1 MGGGAAA
8 AGRVGPNALTQM
20 AAALG
25 PDAAPAVFRAAGLAA
40 RLAAPPR
47 DMVPE
52 AEVTALHRALRQ
64 HCGDARAGVV
74 SGQAGRLTAEYLL
87 ANRIPRAL
95 QWLLLRVPARLAA
108 RILVAAIRRHAW
120 TFAGSGRFRILPGWP
135 MRLEIEG
142 GPIAR
147 AAPAS
152 EPVCAYY
159 AATFETLFRAL
170 VSARTKVEEI
180 SCEAAGA
187 RACVFEL
194 RW

>member
-25 PDAAPAVFRAAGLAA
+25 PDAAPAVFCAAGLAA

-64 HCGDARAGVV
+64 HCGDARASDI
-74 SGQAGRLTAEYLL
+74 SGHAGRLTAEYLL
-87 ANRIPRAL
+87 GHRIPRLL
-95 QWLLLRVPARLAA
+95 QWLLLRLPARLAA
-108 RILVAAIRRHAW
+108 RILVSAIGRHAW
-120 TFAGSGRFRILPGWP
+120 TFAGSGRFRVLAGWP
-135 MRLEIEG
+135 LRLEIAG

-147 AAPAS
+147 AAPAAH
-152 EPVCAYY
+152 PVCAYY

-170 VSARTKVEEI
+170 ISARTKVEEI

-187 RACVFEL
+187 NACVFEL

>member
-1 MGGGAAA
+1 MGGGGAA
-8 AGRVGPNALTQM
+8 AGRVGPNALTQI

-25 PDAAPAVFRAAGLAA
+25 PDAAAAVFCRAGLAA

-52 AEVTALHRALRQ
+52 AEVTALHRALRL
-64 HCGDARAGVV
+64 HCGDAQASDIAAR
-74 SGQAGRLTAEYLL
+74 AGRLTAEYLL
-87 ANRIPRAL
+87 ANRIPRPL
-95 QWLLLRVPARLAA
+95 QWLLLRLPARLAA
-108 RILVAAIRRHAW
+108 RILLSAIGRHAR

-135 MRLEIEG
+135 LRLEIVG

-147 AAPAS
+147 AAPAPY
-152 EPVCAYY
+152 PVCAYY
-159 AATFETLFRAL
+159 AATFETLFWAL

-187 RACVFEL
+187 PACVFEL